1 MALVGLFMAVKP
13 VIAMYSEALNDPLG
27 NDARAAGGV
36 DPLGDGKQVAHSMI
50 PGLIVMGLGTIVS
63 IAGSVMLKVGII
75 RRIIR
80 ARHEKQ
86 SAASN
91 TP

>member
-1 MALVGLFMAVKP
+1 MAVKP

-27 NDARAAGGV
+27 NDARVAGGP

-50 PGLIVMGLGTIVS
+50 PGLVIMGLGTIAS
-63 IAGSVMLKVGII
+63 IAGSAMLKVGII

-80 ARHEKQ
+80 ARHEK
-86 SAASN
+86 N
-91 TP
+91 R